1 MSTRI
6 HSGKSRFCPRAN
18 SAAGESGRGRPT
30 DLAKRDAM
38 IAAAAR
44 SFFDVGYE
52 ATSIEQVAVDASVS
66 KVTVYN
72 HFGDK
77 RSLFGAAVEYE
88 CERMRGLF
96 QMKPAQDGSLTQR
109 LAVIGEAMSAFLSR
123 PELVRF
129 DRRVAAETERDPEIG
144 RAFLN
149 AGPYRMKGAFAAL
162 LEGMVA
168 AGELEIDDCAL
179 AAEQFVSMVKGM
191 GDLERRFG
199 MEPNEEVD
207 RARIKSA
214 VEVFLSAY
222 ATG

>member
-1 MSTRI
+1 
-6 HSGKSRFCPRAN
+6 
-18 SAAGESGRGRPT
+18 
-30 DLAKRDAM
+30 M

-52 ATSIEQVAVDASVS
+52 ATAIEQVAADAGVS

-96 QMKPAQDGSLTQR
+96 EMRPASSGSLVDR
-109 LAVIGEAMSAFLSR
+109 LTVIGEAMSAFLSR

-129 DRRVAAETERDPEIG
+129 DRRVAAETEHDPEIG

-149 AGPYRMKGAFAAL
+149 AGPHRMKGAFAGL
-162 LEGMVA
+162 LESLVE
-168 AGELEIDDCAL
+168 AGELEIDDCAI

-199 MEPNEEVD
+199 MERNEEVD
-207 RARIKSA
+207 RARIEGA
-214 VEVFLSAY
+214 VEVFLAAY
-222 ATG
+222 AAA